1 MLGTFCKHQ
10 SYANPSMW
18 EGFDC
23 RVFPWLQGV
32 SGQPFRL
39 GSAVPKWLQEVGKA
53 IVEEESRF
61 HALSS
66 MCSWPMMSNRRHH
79 DEVFGDGCVL
89 WFMFIYIYNIAQET
103 LAPAFARGG
112 GERGAAM
119 AARSTSNAAGSRA
132 SRTDRVFRFCGPHVY
147 MHWSPSSNKNG
158 VAFKWVKSAAKN
170 KIIAS
175 DMCLR
180 SADDQHEIWDVFAI
194 WKIRSSSEKVQK
206 LL

>member
-89 WFMFIYIYNIAQET
+89 WFMFIYIYIHIKYRAGNPST
-103 LAPAFARGG
+103 RVRKGWGGARGG
-112 GERGAAM
+112 DGSQINIKCSWKQGKQNWSGFPILRPTCLHALESVIQQER
-119 AARSTSNAAGSRA
+119 
-132 SRTDRVFRFCGPHVY
+132 CC
-147 MHWSPSSNKNG
+147 
-158 VAFKWVKSAAKN
+158 
-170 KIIAS
+170 I
-175 DMCLR
+175 
-180 SADDQHEIWDVFAI
+180 
-194 WKIRSSSEKVQK
+194 
-206 LL
+206 